1 MLFYLFILYNNQFL
15 SSIGSPFDA
24 LENTQNTVLH
34 DLLYQRNLFLL
45 LLLYCC
51 RLTKPDK
58 KHFNVHSVTDTCTCT
73 CMLSVYIS
81 V

>member
-34 DLLYQRNLFLL
+34 DLLYQRNLLFIYIIIIVLL
-45 LLLYCC
+45 
-51 RLTKPDK
+51 
-58 KHFNVHSVTDTCTCT
+58 
-73 CMLSVYIS
+73 
-81 V
+81 